1 MRPAGRKCCS
11 PFIITAHVILLI
23 SGYLDYEILCL
34 LQAMVTRFSSIST
47 RKLSNAL
54 KILTSDKC
62 MVATSDYNEFH
73 KTVKR
78 HILTN
83 FLGANAQVGCLFEY
97 LSKWNSF
104 FCAWFCCLLSLMSI
118 FQYSEAT
125 PYPQRRHD

>member
-1 MRPAGRKCCS
+1 
-11 PFIITAHVILLI
+11 
-23 SGYLDYEILCL
+23 
-34 LQAMVTRFSSIST
+34 MVTRFSSIST

-83 FLGANAQVGCLFEY
+83 FLGANAQVSLPYHY
-97 LSKWNSF
+97 LSLI
-104 FCAWFCCLLSLMSI
+104 FCLWFVLLLAESL
-118 FQYSEAT
+118 
-125 PYPQRRHD
+125 